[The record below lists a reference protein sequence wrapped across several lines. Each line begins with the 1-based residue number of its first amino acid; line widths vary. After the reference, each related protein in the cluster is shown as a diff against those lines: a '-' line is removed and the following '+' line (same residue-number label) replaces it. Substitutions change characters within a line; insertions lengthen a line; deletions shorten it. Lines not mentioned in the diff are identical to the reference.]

1 MGNKVLGMFPRIRL
15 DDRKEYLD
23 SGTKE
28 FDRMAFK
35 YLGMALFP
43 LGFGYCIYSV
53 NEFGYSGDML
63 TQKEGEGEV
72 KDDTE
77 TSPAIEDAS
86 VEEAEEV
93 VEAVSEESNGD
104 SSNQS
109 SSAWKNSKQKSK
121 KAKKID

>member
-1 MGNKVLGMFPRIRL
+1 MG
-15 DDRKEYLD
+15 DDIVFFIFLYQRYIYKED
-23 SGTKE
+23 PT
-28 FDRMAFK
+28 R
-35 YLGMALFP
+35 
-43 LGFGYCIYSV
+43 V

-93 VEAVSEESNGD
+93 VEAVSEELVGD

-109 SSAWKNSKQKSK
+109 SSAWKDSKQKSK